1 MPDTLNTPS
10 SVTGANTSTRFTRLY
25 NNQFFDYLSEQ
36 LPRNHSEMFKW
47 CELVYANSPVL
58 VNGIKKLINYPITK
72 FVYKSDSKDVK
83 EQTKKLIET
92 DLDLYSHLL
101 NLGLDYYIYGNTF
114 RSIYFPFVRHLKC
127 RVCNTEINITHAKY
141 KMKKGEFILTCSECH
156 KTAKAEFIDRD
167 VENFGDIRLV
177 TWDPKNIELSSNTV
191 TGSNRYFYKMPPSIR
206 KGIENGDPNIVANIP
221 KVFFEAYKKNKAI
234 EFTNNF
240 NHLRSHV
247 VAGFSTGWGVSPLV
261 PCLKLYMYTAILRKS
276 VESIGLEHITP
287 QRILFPQGTSNDP
300 SLMTAMGDW
309 KEQVQKALT
318 HWRRDPNYVMMA
330 PYPTGVAN
338 IGSQGRGLMP
348 TQEIKAA
355 EEDMLRALDIPIEF
369 VYGSTN
375 LNNSAVSLRL
385 MENQLRPYVAQITAY
400 VNWIIDTINAK
411 YGKNFCHIEFSPFT
425 LSDDL
430 QQKQLLMQAMGSGVS
445 KRTIQEALNLDSDD
459 EEERLVEDAIRDMK
473 VQKRVQEKQQEM
485 EDDIAAQARQDTQA
499 EETGTIPKYNQ
510 QKMIASA
517 QQMVAQLLAVPYEE
531 RRSHLAQLKGE
542 DYVMYSVVT
551 NLLDSAHDKGQ
562 GKAIREQQ
570 S

>member
-1 MPDTLNTPS
+1 
-10 SVTGANTSTRFTRLY
+10 
-25 NNQFFDYLSEQ
+25 
-36 LPRNHSEMFKW
+36 
-47 CELVYANSPVL
+47 
-58 VNGIKKLINYPITK
+58 
-72 FVYKSDSKDVK
+72 
-83 EQTKKLIET
+83 
-92 DLDLYSHLL
+92 
-101 NLGLDYYIYGNTF
+101 
-114 RSIYFPFVRHLKC
+114 
-127 RVCNTEINITHAKY
+127 
-141 KMKKGEFILTCSECH
+141 MKKGEFILTCSECH